1 MKRFI
6 YNELTDFEKDKL
18 LTLLKA
24 KTLNYHKNSTII
36 NNFANTDIV
45 GIINS
50 GSVNIISIDY
60 NGNKTIIETLKEN
73 DLFYSKMFV
82 KDNNELTVISIEEAS
97 ITLFDYQNMININS
111 KYQTIQKKFI
121 ENFLQIVISRLNN
134 SYERINVLTKKT
146 IREKLL
152 EYFRNE
158 ANKKHKKTFMLNIT
172 LTDLADYLAID
183 RSAMMREI
191 KHLKEDRI
199 IVIENKKVT
208 INV

>member
-1 MKRFI
+1 MKAII
-6 YNELTDFEKDKL
+6 YNDLTDFDKDKL

-24 KTLNYHKNSTII
+24 KTLNYHKSSTVL
-36 NNFANTDIV
+36 NNFTNTDIV

-82 KDNNELTVISIEEAS
+82 KDNNELSVISIDKSS
-97 ITLFDYQNMININS
+97 ITLFDYQNMIDINI
-111 KYQTIQKKFI
+111 KYQAIQKKFI
-121 ENFLQIVISRLNN
+121 ENFLQVVITRLNN